1 MASRAKRIT
10 LSEPGIAGS
19 YELVERR
26 ADGTLLLR
34 PERELLS
41 EVIRDSEARV
51 FRDEE
56 LVAHLERVAAAADD
70 LPSES

>member
-1 MASRAKRIT
+1 MASQAKRIT

-56 LVAHLERVAAAADD
+56 FVAHLERVAAAADD

>member
-1 MASRAKRIT
+1 M
-10 LSEPGIAGS
+10 
-19 YELVERR
+19 VERR

-56 LVAHLERVAAAADD
+56 FVAHLERVAAAADD